1 LQARISAEPEG
12 AQALK
17 MAKGKKTKQPA
28 TSKKSD
34 QKKKA
39 QQIEGKFLLVDS
51 WNRQQQ
57 WVQIPWPRN
66 ITTFV
71 AEGLVPLTFNS
82 LAPTFYNPSLNF
94 VL

>member
-12 AQALK
+12 AQAFK

-28 TSKKSD
+28 TSKKAD

-57 WVQIPWPRN
+57 
-66 ITTFV
+66 
-71 AEGLVPLTFNS
+71 
-82 LAPTFYNPSLNF
+82 
-94 VL
+94 